1 MVRGRR
7 GRKAS
12 DLERRARVQ
21 ACGAHPS
28 LPDMPDRGQPADKK
42 RERQQ
47 PFPSG
52 LKGRCGDQ
60 P

>member
-7 GRKAS
+7 GRKTS

-21 ACGAHPS
+21 ACGA
-28 LPDMPDRGQPADKK
+28 LPDKEQPADKK